1 MSALYA
7 EGLAVVASFCTA
19 FSSVLA
25 TRGMRNTDVDSAN
38 LVLTGSQTVI
48 LTLLLLRDIPELNF
62 MGLFWYALA
71 GICASFIGR
80 LLTLK
85 SYKEIG
91 VSTSSAIVGTSPLIV
106 AILAI
111 LFLGEP
117 FVLSILAGSM
127 LVVGGIALISF
138 KEGKLSIKVSA
149 IGLPLA
155 GAFLFS
161 IGNLLR
167 KLGTNLLPHSV
178 LGAQFSTLAGLIV
191 FAGYLGIRGK
201 LKLELGEGAAP
212 VLLASGVINA
222 IAWITLTMAISM
234 GKVSVMSAI
243 IYSYP
248 LFSVVLS
255 RFMLKDTENLTR
267 NTVAGCVLIVLG
279 IIVVSLFG

>member
-1 MSALYA
+1 MSTLYA
-7 EGLAVVASFCTA
+7 EGLAVIASFCTA
-19 FSSVLA
+19 LSSVLA

-38 LVLTGSQTVI
+38 LVLTGSQTLI
-48 LTLLLLRDIPELNF
+48 LTLLLVRNIPDVNF

-91 VSTSSAIVGTSPLIV
+91 VSTSSAIVGTSPLMV

-117 FVLSILAGSM
+117 LIPSILAGSL
-127 LVVGGIALISF
+127 LVVAGIALISI
-138 KEGKLSIKVSA
+138 KNGKLSIKISA

-167 KLGTNLLPHSV
+167 KLGTNVLPHSV
-178 LGAQFSTLAGLIV
+178 LGAQFSTLAGLVV
-191 FAGYLGIRGK
+191 FAVYLGARGK
-201 LKLELGEGAAP
+201 LKLELGEGAAS
-212 VLLASGVINA
+212 LLVSSGVINA

-248 LFSVVLS
+248 LFSVILS

-267 NTVAGCVLIVLG
+267 NMVLGCILIVIGVIL
-279 IIVVSLFG
+279 VSLFG

>member
-1 MSALYA
+1 MNALYA
-7 EGLAVVASFCTA
+7 EGLAVIASFCTA
-19 FSSVLA
+19 LSSVLA

-48 LTLLLLRDIPELNF
+48 LTLLLLRGIPELNF
-62 MGLFWYALA
+62 IGLFWYALA

-80 LLTLK
+80 MLTLK

-91 VSTSSAIVGTSPLIV
+91 VSTSSAIVGTSPLMV

-117 FVLSILAGSM
+117 FVPSILAGSV
-127 LVVGGIALISF
+127 LVVAGIAFISIRN
-138 KEGKLSIKVSA
+138 GKLSIKMSA

-167 KLGTNLLPHSV
+167 KLGTNALPHSV
-178 LGAQFSTLAGLIV
+178 LGAQFSTLAGLVV
-191 FAGYLGIRGK
+191 FVGYLGARGK
-201 LKLELGEGAAP
+201 LKLELGSGAAP
-212 VLLASGVINA
+212 LLIGSGVINA
-222 IAWITLTMAISM
+222 IAWIALTMAISM

-267 NTVAGCVLIVLG
+267 NTVLGCVLIVIGVIL
-279 IIVVSLFG
+279 VSLFG